1 MVERSMDALK
11 EMERGMG
18 RQEALKRMRKV
29 LKGDLSRQD
38 VAKRLVELA
47 YGPAND
53 CVKLVLEGQPEVEAL
68 DLSLL
73 RQVKRSERGAI
84 EVELVDRLAALKLL
98 GEMLGNGAGE
108 GADFLAALGAG
119 DG

>member
-73 RQVKRSERGAI
+73 QVKRSERGAI